1 MTGPTELVKIS
12 QESATVSQSQ
22 SQSQSQL
29 KSVRGGRSQAESVGP
44 VRVSWRQI
52 LAENLILGL
61 ICA

>member
-12 QESATVSQSQ
+12 QESARVSQGSQSQ
-22 SQSQSQL
+22 SE
-29 KSVRGGRSQAESVGP
+29 SVRGGRSQAESVGP